1 MSIRLLAKDLY
12 RLMREVADL
21 QRQVDDAPPD
31 KKESLEDRLRKL
43 KAEHDRLRR
52 ALDGNKENR

>member
-31 KKESLEDRLRKL
+31 KTESLEDRLRKL

-52 ALDGNKENR
+52 ALDGNKESR